1 MMLIDV
7 SVTVDIDTTD
17 MELDELKEALLKE
30 VVETI
35 DYSPEIFRFE
45 VLE

>member
-1 MMLIDV
+1 MLIDV